1 MWKELKGDSSSSENM
16 GNFSSKGTSLSK
28 AAAVLPIVP
37 SSASHD
43 KDKSQDPYSKDK
55 NVNNNQG
62 DSTKIDVQNL
72 FSQASKAQ
80 GNDEFTAMFKQLE
93 LSSQD
98 RSASSDELGEEV
110 CCKVYLH
117 IYFIHFD

>member
-1 MWKELKGDSSSSENM
+1 MWKVLKGDSSSTDNM
-16 GNFSSKGTSLSK
+16 ANKGPSLSK

-37 SSASHD
+37 NSAPHD
-43 KDKSQDPYSKDK
+43 NDKSQSQDPRIKDK
-55 NVNNNQG
+55 NMNNNQG

-98 RSASSDELGEEV
+98 KTASSDELGDEV
-110 CCKVYLH
+110 SSRFCLH
-117 IYFIHFD
+117 AVLLNC